1 MAIIT
6 PHESQA
12 GIATGNAG
20 QAAPYRSASAFM
32 TPGQI
37 ALPNGL
43 NQLAHGMDRLGDAV
57 FRMGIDRMKMR
68 NATDLLADKVAY
80 EDALRRFDSDYRQTH
95 QGVSARDA
103 EEAYA
108 AFHHAQYE
116 KLQKK
121 WGGNPY
127 LMEGV
132 NRMAA
137 GIREPSMNRA
147 VSFRDQQ
154 EKLYQAS
161 VQEASRAQTLQLFG
175 DPSVPWDEK
184 MAALEAEENNARLFA
199 GQRREVIDGQEQWTG
214 GSDVT
219 AELMALRQRLCG
231 EHLDGLIASG
241 NLGAASAFLGG
252 GGKGMSG
259 VFTGQLP
266 PEVTKM
272 ALAEAGAQGLDP
284 GLVMAVIAQ
293 ESGGRADAASPK
305 GARGLMQLMPET
317 AAELGVNAD
326 NPAQNVRGG
335 VSYLGNMLNRY
346 GGNVEHAL
354 MAYNWG
360 PGNMD
365 AWLRTGK
372 GVNGQAMPA
381 ETRAYA
387 SGVLGRLE
395 GGTSS
400 LISPAARHQYRQR
413 IDAAMRRNEL
423 AAQRASKEAEE
434 KAADAAYAGI
444 WESVR
449 GLPVDEQQARAAAMI
464 GEIGNPDMRRTMLGR
479 LKDDLAVQKLH
490 QDASDMTGIMEA
502 EKATQNMLPSQRVA
516 WLDQNWKGTEAGRKK
531 ALETIMQPAKLA
543 TPQNTAQYN
552 ALRVL
557 IDQGKVTTADEVNAF
572 AYEHGLT
579 VNQGKDA
586 QKYLETGGKAGSVTV
601 SRVTGIW
608 QSLNPGKDKK
618 DMPVDLPD
626 LVLNGI
632 EDGKPVTEAAL
643 RKTVAGLLMDGETMG
658 SGFFGLVDDNRTYAE
673 ALRAG
678 RSDSWL
684 PNLDGATEAERKLI
698 DAYFA
703 KGQSDQRIAASARRW
718 LEKYGNDID
727 KAKRAFFKKM
737 RLGRDRG
744 VAGGVR

>member
-6 PHESQA
+6 PHESRA

-32 TPGQI
+32 TPGQL
-37 ALPNGL
+37 ALPGGL
-43 NQLAHGMDRLGDAV
+43 NRLAHGMDRLGDAV

-80 EDALRRFDSDYRQTH
+80 EDALRQFDSDYRQTH

-103 EEAYA
+103 EEVYA
-108 AFHHAQYE
+108 QFHKEQYD

-121 WGGNPY
+121 WGGNPF

-132 NRMAA
+132 NRMVE
-137 GIREPSMNRA
+137 GIRLPSMNRA
-147 VSFRDQQ
+147 VAYRDN
-154 EKLYQAS
+154 EEEAYKKS
-161 VQEASRAQTLQLFG
+161 VLEASRAQTFQIFA
-175 DPSVPWDEK
+175 DPSRSWQEK
-184 MAALEAEENNARLFA
+184 ETALQAEENNLRMFA
-199 GQRREVIDGQEQWTG
+199 GQRPVMVDGKIEWRG
-214 GSDVT
+214 GKDVT
-219 AELMALRQRLCG
+219 AHVMALRQSLFR

-266 PEVTKM
+266 PDVAEM
-272 ALAEAGAQGLDP
+272 AHAEAGAQGLDP

-293 ESGGRADAASPK
+293 ESGGRSDAVSPR

-335 VSYLGNMLNRY
+335 VAYLGNMLNRY

-372 GVNGQAMPA
+372 GVNGQTMPA

-395 GGTSS
+395 GGASS

-413 IDAAMRRNEL
+413 IDAAMLRNEL
-423 AAQRASKEAEE
+423 VAQRADKEATER
-434 KAADAAYAGI
+434 AADAAYAGI

-449 GLPVDEQQARAAAMI
+449 GLPAEEQQARAAAMI
-464 GEIGNPDMRRTMLGR
+464 GEIRNLDMRRAMLGR
-479 LKDDLAVQKLH
+479 LKVDLAVQKLH
-490 QDASDMTGIMEA
+490 QDAADMTGIMEA

-516 WLDQNWKGTEAGRKK
+516 WLDQNWKGSRAGYDKAVLELTRPPKTE
-531 ALETIMQPAKLA
+531 
-543 TPQNTAQYN
+543 TPENAERLG
-552 ALRVL
+552 ALRIQVDL
-557 IDQGKVTTADEVNAF
+557 GKLKTAEEVMAEAF
-572 AYEHGLT
+572 ANGLT
-579 VNQGKDA
+579 TRQTNELVDYCKKGGQAGMVKDLDV
-586 QKYLETGGKAGSVTV
+586 KRIWDVLNRKPGGKAPVMPADLPELVRRELLSD
-601 SRVTGIW
+601 S
-608 QSLNPGKDKK
+608 PGKTPTD
-618 DMPVDLPD
+618 
-626 LVLNGI
+626 
-632 EDGKPVTEAAL
+632 AAL
-643 RKTVAGLLMDGETMG
+643 RKAIARLALTGESRIPDRIFWGFGKDESLADAMRNKREGVWLSDADVPVYNNLRETGMDVRIRDLLERHGIVAT
-658 SGFFGLVDDNRTYAE
+658 AE
-673 ALRAG
+673 KIVQFSR
-678 RSDSWL
+678 DK
-684 PNLDGATEAERKLI
+684 EAMR
-698 DAYFA
+698 
-703 KGQSDQRIAASARRW
+703 
-718 LEKYGNDID
+718 KYGL
-727 KAKRAFFKKM
+727 AE
-737 RLGRDRG
+737 
-744 VAGGVR
+744 

>member
-20 QAAPYRSASAFM
+20 QAAPYRSVSAFM
-32 TPGQI
+32 TPGQA
-37 ALPNGL
+37 ALPDGL
-43 NQLAHGMDRLGDAV
+43 NQLARGMDRLGGAV

-184 MAALEAEENNARLFA
+184 MAALEAEGNNARLFA

-293 ESGGRADAASPK
+293 ESGGRADAVSPK

-449 GLPVDEQQARAAAMI
+449 GLPANEQQARAAAMI

-479 LKDDLAVQKLH
+479 LKDDLAVQKLY
-490 QDASDMTGIMEA
+490 
-502 EKATQNMLPSQRVA
+502 QNAADYELSQKYREYIQAQGLLPSQAIAGVSQIQGLSDKGREQLLSELTKEAQRV
-516 WLDQNWKGTEAGRKK
+516 
-531 ALETIMQPAKLA
+531 
-543 TPQNTAQYN
+543 TPENTA
-552 ALRVL
+552 ALNQLLRR
-557 IDQGKVTTADEVNAF
+557 IDLGKVADETRINAYAF
-572 AYEHGLT
+572 EHGLT
-579 VNQGKDA
+579 DKQVQEARTYRQEGGNKAGVTLTRVERVYKA
-586 QKYLETGGKAGSVTV
+586 MTGGGKMKPETF
-601 SRVTGIW
+601 
-608 QSLNPGKDKK
+608 SLVLQNMEPGK
-618 DMPVDLPD
+618 
-626 LVLNGI
+626 
-632 EDGKPVTEAAL
+632 AASDESIGRAISNL
-643 RKTVAGLLMDGETMG
+643 YVQSGESMG
-658 SGFFGLVDDNRTYAE
+658 SGWFWDKDETYAA
-673 ALRAG
+673 ALEKGRGETWLPDVTEKERQEIRAILRRAG
-678 RSDSWL
+678 IEKITEERIREYKKYEIMGIPRSA
-684 PNLDGATEAERKLI
+684 GA
-698 DAYFA
+698 
-703 KGQSDQRIAASARRW
+703 
-718 LEKYGNDID
+718 
-727 KAKRAFFKKM
+727 
-737 RLGRDRG
+737 
-744 VAGGVR
+744 

>member
-20 QAAPYRSASAFM
+20 QAAPYRSVSAFM
-32 TPGQI
+32 TPGQA
-37 ALPNGL
+37 ALPDGL
-43 NQLAHGMDRLGDAV
+43 NQLARGMDRLGDAV

-184 MAALEAEENNARLFA
+184 MAALEAEGNNARLFA

-293 ESGGRADAASPK
+293 ESGGRADAVSPK

-449 GLPVDEQQARAAAMI
+449 GLPANEQQARAAAMI

-479 LKDDLAVQKLH
+479 LKDDLAVQKLY
-490 QDASDMTGIMEA
+490 
-502 EKATQNMLPSQRVA
+502 QNAADYELSQKYREYIQAQGLLPSQAIAGVSQIQGLSDKGREQLLSELTKEAQRV
-516 WLDQNWKGTEAGRKK
+516 
-531 ALETIMQPAKLA
+531 
-543 TPQNTAQYN
+543 TPENTA
-552 ALRVL
+552 ALNQLLRR
-557 IDQGKVTTADEVNAF
+557 IDLGKVADETRINAYAF
-572 AYEHGLT
+572 EHGLT
-579 VNQGKDA
+579 DKQVQEARTYRQEGGNKAGVTLTRVERVYKA
-586 QKYLETGGKAGSVTV
+586 MTGGGKMKPETF
-601 SRVTGIW
+601 
-608 QSLNPGKDKK
+608 SLVLQNMEPGK
-618 DMPVDLPD
+618 
-626 LVLNGI
+626 
-632 EDGKPVTEAAL
+632 AASDESIGRAISNL
-643 RKTVAGLLMDGETMG
+643 YVQSGESMG
-658 SGFFGLVDDNRTYAE
+658 SGWFWDKDETYAA
-673 ALRAG
+673 ALEKGRGETWLPDVTEKERQEIRAILRRAG
-678 RSDSWL
+678 IEKITEERIREYKKYEIMGIPRSA
-684 PNLDGATEAERKLI
+684 GA
-698 DAYFA
+698 
-703 KGQSDQRIAASARRW
+703 
-718 LEKYGNDID
+718 
-727 KAKRAFFKKM
+727 
-737 RLGRDRG
+737 
-744 VAGGVR
+744 

>member
-32 TPGQI
+32 TPGQA
-37 ALPNGL
+37 ALPDGL
-43 NQLAHGMDRLGDAV
+43 NQLARGMDRLGDAV

-108 AFHHAQYE
+108 AFHQAQYE

-154 EKLYQAS
+154 EKQYQAS

-293 ESGGRADAASPK
+293 ESRGRADAVSPR

-346 GGNVEHAL
+346 DGNVEHAL

-423 AAQRASKEAEE
+423 AAQRASKETEE

-449 GLPVDEQQARAAAMI
+449 GLPADEQQSRAAAMI
-464 GEIGNPDMRRTMLGR
+464 GEIRNPDMRHTMLGR

-490 QDASDMTGIMEA
+490 QDAADYELSRKYREFVQAQGL
-502 EKATQNMLPSQRVA
+502 LPSQAVAGVTQVQGLSDKGREQLLSELTKEAQRV
-516 WLDQNWKGTEAGRKK
+516 
-531 ALETIMQPAKLA
+531 
-543 TPQNTAQYN
+543 TPENTA
-552 ALRVL
+552 ALNQLLRR
-557 IDQGKVTTADEVNAF
+557 IDLGEVADETRINAYAF
-572 AYEHGLT
+572 EHGLT
-579 VNQGKDA
+579 DKQVQEARTYRQEGGNKAGVTLTRVERVYKA
-586 QKYLETGGKAGSVTV
+586 MTGGGKMKPETF
-601 SRVTGIW
+601 
-608 QSLNPGKDKK
+608 SLVLQNMEPGK
-618 DMPVDLPD
+618 
-626 LVLNGI
+626 
-632 EDGKPVTEAAL
+632 AASDESIGRTISNL
-643 RKTVAGLLMDGETMG
+643 YVQSGESMG
-658 SGFFGLVDDNRTYAE
+658 SGWFWDKDETYAA
-673 ALRAG
+673 ALEKGRGETWLPDVTEKERQEIRAILRRAG
-678 RSDSWL
+678 IEKITEERIREYKKYEIMGIPRSA
-684 PNLDGATEAERKLI
+684 GA
-698 DAYFA
+698 
-703 KGQSDQRIAASARRW
+703 
-718 LEKYGNDID
+718 
-727 KAKRAFFKKM
+727 
-737 RLGRDRG
+737 
-744 VAGGVR
+744 

>member
-1 MAIIT
+1 MAMLV
-6 PHESQA
+6 PHQSQT
-12 GIATGNAG
+12 GIATASAG
-20 QAAPYRSASAFM
+20 QAAPYRSASAFV
-32 TPGQI
+32 TPGRQ
-37 ALPNGL
+37 AMPGAL
-43 NQLAHGMDRLGDAV
+43 NQLARGLDRLGGAAHEL
-57 FRMGIDRMKMR
+57 MLDRQRMR

-80 EDALRRFDSDYRQTH
+80 EDALRQFDSNYRQTR
-95 QGVSARDA
+95 QGVSARTA
-103 EEAYA
+103 EEDYN
-108 AFHHAQYE
+108 AFHQAQYE
-116 KLQKK
+116 KLREK
-121 WGGNPY
+121 WGGNPF

-147 VSFRDQQ
+147 VSYRDQQ
-154 EKLYQAS
+154 EKQYQAS
-161 VQEASRAQTLQLFG
+161 VLEASRAQTLQLFG
-175 DPSVPWDEK
+175 DPSVPWNEK

-231 EHLDGLIASG
+231 EHLDGLIATG

-259 VFTGQLP
+259 VFTGKLP
-266 PEVTKM
+266 SDVAGL
-272 ALAEAGAQGLDP
+272 ALAEADAQGLDS

-293 ESGGRADAASPK
+293 ESGGRADAVSPK

-317 AAELGVNAD
+317 AAELGVNAND
-326 NPAQNVRGG
+326 PAQNVRGG

-395 GGTSS
+395 GGASS

-423 AAQRASKEAEE
+423 AVRRADKEAAERT
-434 KAADAAYAGI
+434 ADAAYAGI

-449 GLPVDEQQARAAAMI
+449 GLPADEQQSRAAAMI
-464 GEIGNPDMRRTMLGR
+464 GEFGNPDMRRTMLGR

-490 QDASDMTGIMEA
+490 QDAADYELSRKYLEYIQ
-502 EKATQNMLPSQRVA
+502 TQGLLPSQAVAGVAQVQGLSDKGREKLRESLNKEAQRVTPE
-516 WLDQNWKGTEAGRKK
+516 NTEALNQLLRRIDLGEVSD
-531 ALETIMQPAKLA
+531 ETRI
-543 TPQNTAQYN
+543 N
-552 ALRVL
+552 AY
-557 IDQGKVTTADEVNAF
+557 AF
-572 AYEHGLT
+572 EHGLT
-579 VNQGKDA
+579 DKQVQEARTYQQEGGNKAGVTLTRVERVYKA
-586 QKYLETGGKAGSVTV
+586 LTGGGKMPPQTFALVL
-601 SRVTGIW
+601 
-608 QSLNPGKDKK
+608 QNMEPGK
-618 DMPVDLPD
+618 
-626 LVLNGI
+626 
-632 EDGKPVTEAAL
+632 AASDESISRTISNL
-643 RKTVAGLLMDGETMG
+643 YVQSGESMG
-658 SGFFGLVDDNRTYAE
+658 SGWFWDRDETYAD
-673 ALRAG
+673 ALSKG
-678 RSDSWL
+678 RGKTWL
-684 PNLDGATEAERKLI
+684 PDVTEKERQEIRAILRQAGIEKITEERIREYKKYEIMGIPRSAGA
-698 DAYFA
+698 
-703 KGQSDQRIAASARRW
+703 
-718 LEKYGNDID
+718 
-727 KAKRAFFKKM
+727 
-737 RLGRDRG
+737 
-744 VAGGVR
+744 

>member
-20 QAAPYRSASAFM
+20 QAAPYRSVSAFM
-32 TPGQI
+32 TPGQA
-37 ALPNGL
+37 ALPDGL
-43 NQLAHGMDRLGDAV
+43 NQLARGMDRLGDAV

-154 EKLYQAS
+154 EKQYQAS

-184 MAALEAEENNARLFA
+184 MAALEAEGNNARLFA
-199 GQRREVIDGQEQWTG
+199 GQRREVINGQEQWTG

-293 ESGGRADAASPK
+293 ESGGRADAVSPK

-449 GLPVDEQQARAAAMI
+449 GLPANEQQARAAAMI

-479 LKDDLAVQKLH
+479 LKDDLAVQKLY
-490 QDASDMTGIMEA
+490 
-502 EKATQNMLPSQRVA
+502 QNAADYELSQKYREYIQAQGLLPSQAIAGVSQIQGLSDKGREQLLSELTKEAQRV
-516 WLDQNWKGTEAGRKK
+516 
-531 ALETIMQPAKLA
+531 
-543 TPQNTAQYN
+543 TPENTA
-552 ALRVL
+552 ALNQLLRR
-557 IDQGKVTTADEVNAF
+557 IDLGKVADETRINAYAF
-572 AYEHGLT
+572 EHGLT
-579 VNQGKDA
+579 DKQVQEARTYRQEGGNKAGVTLTRVERVYKA
-586 QKYLETGGKAGSVTV
+586 MTGGGKMKPETF
-601 SRVTGIW
+601 
-608 QSLNPGKDKK
+608 SLVLQNMEPGK
-618 DMPVDLPD
+618 
-626 LVLNGI
+626 
-632 EDGKPVTEAAL
+632 AASDESIGRAISNL
-643 RKTVAGLLMDGETMG
+643 YVQSGESMG
-658 SGFFGLVDDNRTYAE
+658 SGWFWDKDETYAA
-673 ALRAG
+673 ALEKGRGETWLPDVTEKERQEIRAILRRAG
-678 RSDSWL
+678 IEKITEERIREYKKYEIMGIPRSA
-684 PNLDGATEAERKLI
+684 GA
-698 DAYFA
+698 
-703 KGQSDQRIAASARRW
+703 
-718 LEKYGNDID
+718 
-727 KAKRAFFKKM
+727 
-737 RLGRDRG
+737 
-744 VAGGVR
+744 

>member
-20 QAAPYRSASAFM
+20 QAAPYRSVSAFM
-32 TPGQI
+32 TPGQA
-37 ALPNGL
+37 ALPDGL
-43 NQLAHGMDRLGDAV
+43 NQLARGMDRLGDAV

-154 EKLYQAS
+154 EKQYQAS

-184 MAALEAEENNARLFA
+184 MAALEAEGNNARLFA

-293 ESGGRADAASPK
+293 ESGGRADAVSPK

-449 GLPVDEQQARAAAMI
+449 GLPANEQQARAAAMI

-479 LKDDLAVQKLH
+479 LKDDLAVQKLY
-490 QDASDMTGIMEA
+490 
-502 EKATQNMLPSQRVA
+502 QNAADYELSQKYREYIQAQGLLPSQAIAGVSQIQGLSDKGREQLLSELTKEAQRV
-516 WLDQNWKGTEAGRKK
+516 
-531 ALETIMQPAKLA
+531 
-543 TPQNTAQYN
+543 TPENTA
-552 ALRVL
+552 ALNQLLRR
-557 IDQGKVTTADEVNAF
+557 IDLGEVADETRINAYAF
-572 AYEHGLT
+572 EHGLT
-579 VNQGKDA
+579 DKQVQEARTYRQEGGNKAGVTLTRVERVYKA
-586 QKYLETGGKAGSVTV
+586 MTGGGKMKPETF
-601 SRVTGIW
+601 
-608 QSLNPGKDKK
+608 SLVLQNMEPGK
-618 DMPVDLPD
+618 
-626 LVLNGI
+626 
-632 EDGKPVTEAAL
+632 AASDESIGRAISNL
-643 RKTVAGLLMDGETMG
+643 YVQSGESMG
-658 SGFFGLVDDNRTYAE
+658 SGWFWDKDETYAA
-673 ALRAG
+673 ALEKGRGETWLPDVTEKERQEIRAILRRAG
-678 RSDSWL
+678 IEKITEERIREYKKYEIMGIPRSA
-684 PNLDGATEAERKLI
+684 GA
-698 DAYFA
+698 
-703 KGQSDQRIAASARRW
+703 
-718 LEKYGNDID
+718 
-727 KAKRAFFKKM
+727 
-737 RLGRDRG
+737 
-744 VAGGVR
+744 